1 MGEEGEGSM
10 GSVGRIVLLWALV
23 LAVSAAGAWGEE
35 PTPANGAP
43 GVGGIPGADGTVTGD
58 GTAGPFEKAGRGL
71 SNVTLGFLVEWPK
84 TVVVET
90 EAHGPAFGMTVGLI
104 KGMGLG
110 VGRTLLGVYELV
122 TFPLPNGS
130 DYEPV
135 MEPGTPFSGAR
146 TVRLLDTPVR

>member
-1 MGEEGEGSM
+1 M
-10 GSVGRIVLLWALV
+10 GSVGRLLFLV
-23 LAVSAAGAWGEE
+23 GLMFVVSVAGAWGEE
-35 PTPANGAP
+35 QTPSNGAAA
-43 GVGGIPGADGTVTGD
+43 VGRVAEGNGASDVD
-58 GTAGPFEKAGRGL
+58 RASGPWDKAGRGL

-84 TVVVET
+84 TMAVES

-110 VGRTLLGVYELV
+110 LGRTLLGVYELV
-122 TFPLPNGS
+122 TFPVPNGS

>member
-1 MGEEGEGSM
+1 M
-10 GSVGRIVLLWALV
+10 GSVGRIVWLWALV

-35 PTPANGAP
+35 QTSPNGA
-43 GVGGIPGADGTVTGD
+43 ADGD
-58 GTAGPFEKAGRGL
+58 GVAVDGAASVDGVSGPWEKAGRGL

-84 TVVVET
+84 TVVMET

-135 MEPGTPFSGAR
+135 MDPGTPFSGAR